1 MVHSPG
7 HIQYCR
13 DHYAN
18 SHCEQGCDSAPCGW
32 DGSDCF
38 TNQRAQ
44 WAKGTLVLHTKI
56 PHQRNG
62 FSNSSLFWALSVL
75 LQTPVK
81 LRASAPMTTNRNL
94 FDFDPS
100 QLASMLTQTPPADSD
115 GYLNRYIFIQLNIIH
130 ITTFHIEIGVI
141 IHSFVFLPVSC
152 SSLLFLQVD
161 NRPCSR
167 LQTTCFPYATE
178 AASFLRAITM
188 LRRPSFPTL
197 PELTT
202 VISVRG
208 VQEEIGGRDEE
219 TDTEKVKGELTRS
232 VSCSDQ
238 LRHEC

>member
-1 MVHSPG
+1 MPSKRIPTVEFQIKIKTESLIFLSKGIKCTYMSTRIIMVHSPG

-38 TNQRAQ
+38 TNQRPQ

-81 LRASAPMTTNRNL
+81 LRASAPISTNRNL

-100 QLASMLTQTPPADSD
+100 QLGSMLSQTPPAESD
-115 GYLNRYIFIQLNIIH
+115 GYLNRYIF
-130 ITTFHIEIGVI
+130 T
-141 IHSFVFLPVSC
+141 
-152 SSLLFLQVD
+152 
-161 NRPCSR
+161 
-167 LQTTCFPYATE
+167 
-178 AASFLRAITM
+178 
-188 LRRPSFPTL
+188 
-197 PELTT
+197 
-202 VISVRG
+202 
-208 VQEEIGGRDEE
+208 
-219 TDTEKVKGELTRS
+219 
-232 VSCSDQ
+232 
-238 LRHEC
+238 

>member
-1 MVHSPG
+1 NPWGQCPVNRNCRDKFGDGSCDRECMAPGCLRDGLDCLKDRGHCNPG

-13 DHYAN
+13 DHYGN

-38 TNQRAQ
+38 ANQAPQ
-44 WAKGTLVLHTKI
+44 WAKGTLVLHTKL
-56 PHQRNG
+56 PHQRSG

-81 LRASAPMTTNRNL
+81 LRASAPMSANRNL

-100 QLASMLTQTPPADSD
+100 QLASMLTQSSPADS
-115 GYLNRYIFIQLNIIH
+115 
-130 ITTFHIEIGVI
+130 
-141 IHSFVFLPVSC
+141 VSY

-178 AASFLRAITM
+178 AASFLRATTM
-188 LRRPSFPTL
+188 LRPPSFP
-197 PELTT
+197 
-202 VISVRG
+202 
-208 VQEEIGGRDEE
+208 
-219 TDTEKVKGELTRS
+219 
-232 VSCSDQ
+232 
-238 LRHEC
+238 